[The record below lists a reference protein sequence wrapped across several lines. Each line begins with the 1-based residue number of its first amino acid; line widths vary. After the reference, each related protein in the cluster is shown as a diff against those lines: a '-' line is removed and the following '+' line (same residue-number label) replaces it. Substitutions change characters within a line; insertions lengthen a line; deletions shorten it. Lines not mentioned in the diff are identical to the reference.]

1 MLLTSVTPPFQF
13 GCSGPLR
20 PHFSLRSSV
29 VNTGSPACFLIGIP
43 YFFSRLDINVLLQPN
58 FSAIA
63 RVLNFLSTYKTRRT
77 SSVIFSYFGLCRLS
91 IPCSLNLPKITPLL
105 TPNSSPMFLALRPF
119 WYSSTIYL
127 TSNRSE
133 ERRV

>member
-58 FSAIA
+58 FSAID

-77 SSVIFSYFGLCRLS
+77 SSVIDRKSTRL
-91 IPCSLNLPKITPLL
+91 
-105 TPNSSPMFLALRPF
+105 NSSHVAISYAVFCLKK
-119 WYSSTIYL
+119 
-127 TSNRSE
+127 
-133 ERRV
+133 